1 MTCRIAVQLSSRRAH
16 LAAAN
21 ILLPSGIV
29 PCKSLVGSPNP
40 SGTGAAAFTWDRQ
53 PTLLQPEPGPSQE
66 MAPRAVPPS
75 PPQQR
80 SLLQPPSRVQGPQG
94 ASPGGSQPYRC
105 WRWWGTPR
113 GATLLCGDHRESAAT
128 IMDQRPHALCWPRA
142 AAVTRTEQGPVGLQ
156 GLCMIL
162 FSPPSLHPRQTHAM
176 EANHMPPQRSS
187 PFICTN
193 PLICRP
199 SSSSPQRSSDK
210 SRRGAENCT
219 AAACPVQRGQRRL
232 PQRSHH
238 PRAPRRCT
246 GESGQQRG
254 QAGGPCPHLPNGD
267 QKE

>member
-1 MTCRIAVQLSSRRAH
+1 MGQSTRNLAPAEGKPVGMEIQPCAPHPEPEASPQLVGCRAPRGRQDSPVTCRIAVQLSSRRAH

-105 WRWWGTPR
+105 WRWWGAPR
-113 GATLLCGDHRESAAT
+113 GAALLCGDHRESAAT

-156 GLCMIL
+156 GLCARL
-162 FSPPSLHPRQTHAM
+162 CFLPPACIPARPMLWRQITCH
-176 EANHMPPQRSS
+176 RSAA
-187 PFICTN
+187 
-193 PLICRP
+193 PLY
-199 SSSSPQRSSDK
+199 
-210 SRRGAENCT
+210 
-219 AAACPVQRGQRRL
+219 L
-232 PQRSHH
+232 P
-238 PRAPRRCT
+238 
-246 GESGQQRG
+246 
-254 QAGGPCPHLPNGD
+254 
-267 QKE
+267 